1 MVKIMVQISEVSWD
15 FAAHHCLR
23 FAVLFLR
30 YAGREFTKSEGE
42 QSTKDGKNR
51 NIITS

>member
-1 MVKIMVQISEVSWD
+1 MGFCGSSLSKIAD
-15 FAAHHCLR
+15 
-23 FAVLFLR
+23 LFPR

-42 QSTKDGKNR
+42 QSTEDGKNR